1 MIGGNSMSLRGV
13 EEIKEM
19 ALATY
24 NNEEFNL
31 EKTKQ
36 EVALKVKDSKE
47 IQALIQQIDLN
58 DANTI
63 VKFGSSTAEEVS
75 KLSDKIL
82 KSIET
87 TKVED
92 SGKLLMQLNKIMD
105 KFDIKDFED
114 NKSGFLGKLFNRAKN
129 SVDALFNKYN
139 TMGDEVEKVNIM
151 LKEYEAEIIDANRD
165 LEDMFVNNMHYYEE
179 LEKYIVAGR
188 LAIEELS
195 KEIIPEME
203 AQVEK
208 SGDKIAL
215 MTVNNLKQMLEMMEQ
230 RVYDLEL
237 AQNVALQSLPS
248 IRSIQKGNHDLV
260 RKINSA
266 FIVTLPIF
274 KQCLA
279 QSIILKRQSI
289 QAEATKAL
297 DEKTKELLIRNA
309 ENTALQTK
317 MTAQLASGSFVDV
330 ETLEKTWETIV
341 RGIEETKEI
350 QEEANQ
356 RRIEGRKKLLELKED
371 FSKRAGR

>member
-1 MIGGNSMSLRGV
+1 MSLRGV
-13 EEIKEM
+13 KEMKEM
-19 ALATY
+19 ALTTQ
-24 NNEEFNL
+24 NEEFSL
-31 EKTKQ
+31 EKTKE
-36 EVALKVKDSKE
+36 EVVLKVKDSKE

-63 VKFGSSTAEEVS
+63 VKFGNSTAVEVS

-105 KFDIKDFED
+105 KFDIKDFDES
-114 NKSGFLGKLFNRAKN
+114 KAGLLSKIFNRAKN

-151 LKEYEAEIIDANRD
+151 LKEYEAEIINANRD
-165 LEDMFVNNMHYYEE
+165 LEDMFLNNLDYYEE
-179 LEKYIVAGR
+179 LEKYITAGK

-195 KEIIPEME
+195 KEIIPEVE
-203 AQVEK
+203 AEVEK
-208 SGDKIAL
+208 TGDKVGL

-237 AQNVALQSLPS
+237 AQNIALQSLPS

-297 DEKTKELLIRNA
+297 DDKTKELLLRNA

-341 RGIEETKEI
+341 RGIEETKAI
-350 QEEANQ
+350 QEEAKQ
-356 RRIEGRKKLLELKED
+356 RRIDGRNKLLELKED
-371 FSKRAGR
+371 FSKRASR